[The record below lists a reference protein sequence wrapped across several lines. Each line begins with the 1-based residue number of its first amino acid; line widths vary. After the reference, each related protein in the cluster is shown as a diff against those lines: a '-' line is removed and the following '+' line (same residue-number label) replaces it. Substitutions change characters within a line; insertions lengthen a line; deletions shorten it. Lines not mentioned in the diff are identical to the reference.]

1 MKRISFYTIILL
13 GALINAC
20 TPMEDINDHI
30 DEMQD
35 KENAKAAYL
44 KDLEVAPEA
53 YTLTNADYELS
64 SNEDVA
70 NFKNFSASALPKD
83 YLPEILNQKFSGEDA
98 QSIMVTYN
106 YYSRPDVDEDNAYEI
121 DESEYIEMGQNYP
134 NFSDEDAAESLIGK
148 LLDRKVYADEP
159 GAEKTAMYL
168 LFKTNQTRYVQ
179 VNADFTTEV
188 LSYSS
193 SAVAVTDEQY
203 EAMGNGQ
210 YNNFD
215 DINQAQTRLAGLAEN
230 EGTAPVIYSCS
241 VYRNYLDT
249 YVVYIYNG
257 SNWVVK
263 QSVMPVTEE
272 LNYSLNEENI
282 AESYWWADP
291 AIKVSLSSSDYAL
304 FPGGGADGGTAQY
317 GNFDLRSGMIPG
329 TDTGKLVEMLG
340 QMLDT
345 NHSAVENQQYL
356 VAFAYYDG
364 SNGVK
369 NIRIIKEGGSWKE
382 VTEQ

>member
-1 MKRISFYTIILL
+1 
-13 GALINAC
+13 
-20 TPMEDINDHI
+20 MEDINDHI

-44 KDLEVAPEA
+44 KDLEIAPEA

>member
-44 KDLEVAPEA
+44 KDLEIAPEA

>member
-1 MKRISFYTIILL
+1 
-13 GALINAC
+13 
-20 TPMEDINDHI
+20 
-30 DEMQD
+30 
-35 KENAKAAYL
+35 
-44 KDLEVAPEA
+44 
-53 YTLTNADYELS
+53 
-64 SNEDVA
+64 
-70 NFKNFSASALPKD
+70 
-83 YLPEILNQKFSGEDA
+83 
-98 QSIMVTYN
+98 
-106 YYSRPDVDEDNAYEI
+106 VDEDNAYEI